1 MFPSTQSALATALH
15 SQVAADEIDNVE
27 ADKGEVSAF
36 EVDELARPRSGEPR
50 SRGGMGAS
58 MLRGPDR
65 SLAIIKGSAAA
76 VCALSLEHIL
86 DQHACGIHS

>member
-36 EVDELARPRSGEPR
+36 KVDELARPRSGEPR
-50 SRGGMGAS
+50 SRGGM
-58 MLRGPDR
+58 
-65 SLAIIKGSAAA
+65 
-76 VCALSLEHIL
+76 VH
-86 DQHACGIHS
+86 